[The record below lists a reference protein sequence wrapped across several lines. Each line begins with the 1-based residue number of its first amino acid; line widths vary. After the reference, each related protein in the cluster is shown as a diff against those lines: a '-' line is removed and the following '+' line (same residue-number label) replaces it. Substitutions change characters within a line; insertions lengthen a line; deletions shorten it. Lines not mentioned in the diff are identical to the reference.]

1 MTAPPPATTPPVP
14 RRDESRVVY
23 AGVGPPGWDASSPR
37 QSNDSAEVLM
47 DPPALVPDPY
57 GWMRDD
63 EREDGEVLEYLREEN
78 EYSRK
83 VTEHLSGLQD
93 ELYGEFLSG

>member
-1 MTAPPPATTPPVP
+1 
-14 RRDESRVVY
+14 
-23 AGVGPPGWDASSPR
+23 
-37 QSNDSAEVLM
+37 M